1 MNGPDRQAGGGVTG
15 RPAGMAAVR
24 RRGRAARGLPER
36 RPLPRPGHGR
46 NGCAVLRS
54 RSDLR
59 CGRVRGAAGMRCQA
73 ATGAATT
80 DGDTP

>member
-1 MNGPDRQAGGGVTG
+1 MNGPSRQAGGGGVTA
-15 RPAGMAAVR
+15 RLAGMAAVR
-24 RRGRAARGLPER
+24 LRGRARGLSER

-54 RSDLR
+54 RFGLR
-59 CGRVRGAAGMRCQA
+59 CGRARGAAGFRCQA
-73 ATGAATT
+73 AMGAATT